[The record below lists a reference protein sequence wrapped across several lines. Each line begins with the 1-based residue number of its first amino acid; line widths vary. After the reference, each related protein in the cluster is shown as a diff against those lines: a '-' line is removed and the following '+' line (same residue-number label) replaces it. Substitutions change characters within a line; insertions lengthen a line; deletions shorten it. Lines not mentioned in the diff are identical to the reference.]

1 MIKRTTRRRRG
12 AIGPLGAI
20 CLTGMLAFVALA
32 LDLGILMIARNQCQN
47 AADAAAM
54 AGARTLNG
62 DTAANNNYANPGP
75 NAQAAAAANTI
86 AGQPVNPSTQV
97 SVSIGDY
104 YYDSASA
111 SF

>member
-32 LDLGILMIARNQCQN
+32 LDLGILMIVRNQCQN

-54 AGARTLNG
+54 AGARTLTG
-62 DTAANNNYANPGP
+62 DTNTNNNYDKVQP
-75 NAQAAAAANTI
+75 NAAAAAGANTI
-86 AGQPVNPSTQV
+86 MNQAIDTTKQLTVT
-97 SVSIGDY
+97 IGD
-104 YYDSASA
+104 
-111 SF
+111 